1 MKLNLNKVSAN
12 CVGGGTLETSSKK
25 PLISLICAAFLC
37 TGLSATGL
45 DLKDQTI
52 NTQISYIATKGDDY
66 FEHVDE
72 YEIVRI
78 LKPINKL
85 NGNVKIVNG
94 GKISIGLGESI
105 VYEST
110 KNGKPLFNM
119 TSLEVGR
126 DKATNLTIKDGGI
139 LELNRGS
146 LFSIG
151 EGFTTNQNEKLNK
164 SIVEVS
170 GTNSKIIGHNTGDLF
185 VNNGEL
191 HILNGAAV
199 ENLEYVEV
207 GNSDLS
213 DITGKILLDNGSLS
227 SDEINFG
234 SDRTP
239 TLKAKN
245 GSTIKIKEFYND
257 NTGSP
262 IINLNNSTFELAD
275 NVDNDKFD
283 MVTLNIR
290 NNSNFN
296 INNNS
301 LRTSKPINISNSSN
315 LKAGDLRVVADSV
328 TIDSGSKADFSG
340 AVRTEGGTL
349 TVSGEDTT
357 LNVGNFLRAG
367 QAQYD
372 TLDKNNQPYTEYE
385 KSGLIDIK
393 DKAKVS
399 ANDVRVR
406 DVMNVNNANL
416 DTKNIS
422 IGISE
427 GAIDEEEGRTY
438 KEKSGTLNVTNNSNI
453 NANTLSLYKGVANF
467 KNGSVINLRKQI
479 EMFGGAE
486 LNIENS
492 VVTIDPNS
500 LDTKPIDGGKDED
513 NDQYFLYKTGSL
525 NGDIVVGNGGSLEF
539 KISDKYPGYKKE
551 NNTNKYWFSSV
562 VVGDNSPANLV
573 VKKGGTLKANSF
585 GLGFAGNGGFLG
597 FNNGPTFSEY
607 KSTMTINGNYQGL
620 KKDNGFS
627 RLLIGNAELNAIDAK
642 ITVDQLSLMGDV
654 NQGIASN
661 ANIQN
666 TDVNLKEFYVEDNSR
681 IIFDKSKVNV
691 SDEINVDN
699 GGKIV
704 FDNSKLTIAAK
715 SMDAN
720 SGGRYEIKNKS
731 FIENNNE
738 LSLDARNLESDE
750 AATLIKDGKGTFSLA
765 NFNNTNFK
773 GNLGVND
780 GVLNIDGDYNLKNG
794 KTLTIGAK
802 SLDKTGKLTANS
814 VNLASGSNIVIENSF
829 DEGLKNT
836 LKNLE
841 NDKEFTNPIISARNT
856 LTDDGVKVKDSS
868 AEFSYNVKK
877 TGNDLKLVVKGLD
890 KLEEL
895 GGKAVKEDTKFN
907 KTENITDKQ
916 VSENNA
922 PLTEDGKKVTTKV
935 EKKLVLGKDA
945 EVTSKGDGGDKTAI
959 LVAENGNIVNQGKIN
974 ADSLIVKKDGAFYA
988 DTSSQATLEELKLNV
1003 ANFEAKKDSK
1013 VSINKFNDD
1022 EESKSTIKGDVTLTE
1037 DNTVKGEFKADEN
1050 SKLTLQG
1057 DTNFEKKLVANKA
1070 NINSQTK
1077 TITANKGVDLTKTDV
1092 KVANLTVKE
1101 AVDIDGGVLSGVK
1114 NINIDNLAQ
1123 DSTIKDVKIE
1133 NDDKLKVDIKTGD
1146 KNLLLKNVIANN
1158 IDHFEFSGHKLTIE
1172 SGDIKVTGENTFKY
1186 DGDGTNGSEALMNN
1200 YANVET
1206 INAIFGETQ
1215 NTTVTVDDKSKFT
1228 VKDTLN
1234 LGKVGNPNGEKTVTL
1249 NLKGKSTTDV
1259 TNNIII
1265 NKDITANIK
1274 LDDATL
1280 NVNTITKES
1289 DAKALNLVAKN
1300 STLNFYA
1307 ENASLFAG
1315 ITDQDKIEVNNAT
1328 FKTDKDNNLGTKIS
1342 GKNLI
1347 KAGNGVLTVENG
1359 QKDWSGTEV
1368 KEGTLK
1374 FAGNLMLG
1382 ANDDLSIKN
1391 KAIVD
1396 VGGKFD
1402 LNENK
1407 LSIGVS
1413 KENGAITTGK
1423 LKVTGDADFSKGSLY
1438 VDAKDAEN
1446 LFATTDTIKDFVEV
1460 GGNVKDFKSADT
1472 NMALFEIKKLNDQ
1485 TYYEGLKLKAK
1496 SNANDVLKDA
1506 PVLASMANTINA
1518 ITKDRNALNNMPEL
1532 LAVNNKDASKQ
1543 LSELQ
1548 PLLSGEGAKI
1558 VSDVARNQ
1566 RNALDIKSQRL
1577 YDKDTNLWGKFLG
1590 NWDSKKTLNSGE
1602 IGYDGDHYGVVVG
1615 FDQNLNDNLN
1625 MGLAFA
1631 YTNSDIDSKTS
1642 IKHNLDVDTYQ
1653 VMFYGDLTPSQN
1665 SKVDFIASVGV
1676 AKNEGKRE
1684 VSLAKETFKSKY
1696 DSKIFGLSLGY
1707 GYDLNINDTFTLTP
1721 YAKADYS
1728 YVKNDGYTESGD
1740 SNLRLKV
1747 DSSDY
1752 NSLFM
1757 QAGLKGELKA
1767 SDMVK
1772 LFAKAGIG
1780 VDTLDNKSD
1789 VNAAFVGANKYKFN
1803 IKADNKGN
1811 VAGLVNLGLAYTPTQ
1826 NFEINAVYG
1835 GEFRDK
1841 YNNQIFNLG
1850 LNYKF

>member
-1 MKLNLNKVSAN
+1 M
-12 CVGGGTLETSSKK
+12 LETSSKK

-37 TGLSATGL
+37 TGLSAL
-45 DLKDQTI
+45 DTPLNLSDQTI
-52 NTQISYIATKGDDY
+52 NTQISHNIKKGSKVVE
-66 FEHVDE
+66 FKNQHNDE
-72 YEIVRI
+72 FYVI
-78 LKPINKL
+78 LPSSNI
-85 NGNVKIVNG
+85 NGNVEIING
-94 GKISIGLGESI
+94 GKVFVGLDSS
-105 VYEST
+105 VPDKT
-110 KNGKPLFNM
+110 NGKENFH
-119 TSLEVGR
+119 SISVGN
-126 DKATNLTIKDGGI
+126 DKATNLTIKDGGV
-139 LELNRGS
+139 LEAGRGTM
-146 LFSIG
+146 LHIG
-151 EGFTTNQNEKLNK
+151 TYFDENSNNVKLGNK
-164 SIVEVS
+164 SIVKVI
-170 GTNSKIIGHNTGDLF
+170 GKNSKINGEISVT
-185 VNNGEL
+185 NGEL
-191 HILNGAAV
+191 QILDGAVLDNVHYIEAGSMDFG
-199 ENLEYVEV
+199 
-207 GNSDLS
+207 GNSNA
-213 DITGKILLDNGSLS
+213 KILLDKGTLIA
-227 SDEINFG
+227 DEFDFDGDDHN
-234 SDRTP
+234 P
-239 TLKAKN
+239 TFEAKN
-245 GSTIKIKEFYND
+245 GSVVKLKKFYND
-257 NTGSP
+257 NRGGTP
-262 IINLNNSTFELAD
+262 QLNLDNSTFELAD

-315 LKAGDLRVVADSV
+315 LKSRDLRVISDSV
-328 TIDSGSKADFSG
+328 IIDSGSKANFSG

-349 TVSGEDTT
+349 TVSGENTT
-357 LNVGNFLRAG
+357 LNVGDFLRAG

-372 TLDKNNQPYTEYE
+372 AFDKNNQRYTEYE

-438 KEKSGTLNVTNNSNI
+438 KEKSGTLNVTSNSNI
-453 NANTLSLYKGVANF
+453 NANTLSLYEGVANF
-467 KNGSVINLRKQI
+467 KNGSVNSGII
-479 EMFGGAE
+479 VAE
-486 LNIENS
+486 KG
-492 VVTIDPNS
+492 TI
-500 LDTKPIDGGKDED
+500 
-513 NDQYFLYKTGSL
+513 
-525 NGDIVVGNGGSLEF
+525 
-539 KISDKYPGYKKE
+539 
-551 NNTNKYWFSSV
+551 
-562 VVGDNSPANLV
+562 A
-573 VKKGGTLKANSF
+573 
-585 GLGFAGNGGFLG
+585 
-597 FNNGPTFSEY
+597 
-607 KSTMTINGNYQGL
+607 
-620 KKDNGFS
+620 
-627 RLLIGNAELNAIDAK
+627 
-642 ITVDQLSLMGDV
+642 
-654 NQGIASN
+654 
-661 ANIQN
+661 
-666 TDVNLKEFYVEDNSR
+666 
-681 IIFDKSKVNV
+681 FDKSKVNV
-691 SDEINVDN
+691 SDEIFVDN
-699 GGKIV
+699 DGKIV

-715 SMDAN
+715 KMDARG
-720 SGGRYEIKNKS
+720 SGKFEIKNKS

-738 LSLDARNLESDE
+738 LSLDTRNLESDE
-750 AATLIKDGKGTFSLA
+750 TATLIKDGKGTLKLTNFSS
-765 NFNNTNFK
+765 NGNFK
-773 GNLGVND
+773 GNFGVND
-780 GVLNIDGDYNLKNG
+780 GVLDIDGDYNLENG

-829 DEGLKNT
+829 DDNLKNT

-841 NDKEFTNPIISARNT
+841 NDKEFTNPIISARNA
-856 LTDDGVKVKDSS
+856 LTDNGVKVKDSS

-895 GGKAVKEDTKFN
+895 GGQAVKEDTKFN
-907 KTENITDKQ
+907 KTEDISDKQ

-945 EVTSKGDGGDKTAI
+945 EVTSKGSGGDKTAI
-959 LVAENGNIVNQGKIN
+959 LVAENGNIVNQGKID

-988 DTSSQATLEELKLNV
+988 DTSSQATLEELKLNG
-1003 ANFEAKKDSK
+1003 ANFEAKKESK

-1022 EESKSTIKGDVTLTE
+1022 EESKTTIKGDVTLTK

-1057 DTNFEKKLVANKA
+1057 DTKFEKKLVANKA
-1070 NINSQTK
+1070 NINSQAK

-1146 KNLLLKNVIANN
+1146 KNLLLKNVIAND

-1172 SGDIKVTGENTFKY
+1172 SGDIKVTGANTFKY
-1186 DGDGTNGSEALMNN
+1186 DGDGTNDSEALMNN
-1200 YANVET
+1200 AANVET
-1206 INAIFGETQ
+1206 INAVFGETQ

-1228 VKDTLN
+1228 VEDTLN
-1234 LGKVGNPNGEKTVTL
+1234 LGAVGNPNGEKTVTL

-1259 TNNIII
+1259 KNNIII

-1289 DAKALNLVAKN
+1289 NAKALNLAAKN

-1315 ITDQDKIEVNNAT
+1315 ITDQDKIEVDNAT
-1328 FKTDKDNNLGTKIS
+1328 FKTDKNNNLGTKIL

-1347 KAGNGVLTVENG
+1347 KIGNGILTVENG
-1359 QKDWSGTEV
+1359 QKNWSGTEV

-1374 FAGNLMLG
+1374 FAGDLMLG

-1391 KAIVD
+1391 KAVAE

-1423 LKVTGDADFSKGSLY
+1423 LKVAGDADFSKGSLY

-1446 LFATTDTIKDFVEV
+1446 LFAATDTIKDFVEAS
-1460 GGNVKDFKSADT
+1460 GTVKDFKSADT

-1485 TYYEGLKLKAK
+1485 TYYKGLKLKAK
-1496 SNANDVLKDA
+1496 LNANNVLKDA

-1532 LAVNNKDASKQ
+1532 LAVNNKDASNQ

-1548 PLLSGEGAKI
+1548 PLLSCEGAKI

-1665 SKVDFIASVGV
+1665 SKVDFIASAGV

-1707 GYDLNINDTFTLTP
+1707 GYDININDTFTLTP

-1767 SDMVK
+1767 SNMVK

-1780 VDTLDNKSD
+1780 VDTLDDKSD

-1841 YNNQIFNLG
+1841 YNSQIFNLG

>member
-1 MKLNLNKVSAN
+1 MILP
-12 CVGGGTLETSSKK
+12 SSN
-25 PLISLICAAFLC
+25 I
-37 TGLSATGL
+37 
-45 DLKDQTI
+45 
-52 NTQISYIATKGDDY
+52 
-66 FEHVDE
+66 
-72 YEIVRI
+72 
-78 LKPINKL
+78 
-85 NGNVKIVNG
+85 NGNVEIVNG
-94 GKISIGLGESI
+94 GKVSIEFDSSVPDKTDGIENIHSIS
-105 VYEST
+105 V
-110 KNGKPLFNM
+110 GK
-119 TSLEVGR
+119 

-139 LELNRGS
+139 LEVGRGAF
-146 LFSIG
+146 LGIG
-151 EGFTTNQNEKLNK
+151 QYFDENSNTIKLGNK
-164 SIVEVS
+164 SIVKVV
-170 GTNSKIIGHNTGDLF
+170 GKNSKINGSNGSISVD
-185 VNNGEL
+185 NGEL
-191 HILNGAAV
+191 QILDGAVLDNVHYIEAGSS
-199 ENLEYVEV
+199 NH
-207 GNSDLS
+207 GGQSNA
-213 DITGKILLDNGSLS
+213 KILLDKGTLIA
-227 SDEINFG
+227 DEFDFDGDDPN
-234 SDRTP
+234 P
-239 TLKAKN
+239 TFEAKN

-262 IINLNNSTFELAD
+262 IINLDNSTFELAD

-315 LKAGDLRVVADSV
+315 LKSGDLRVISDSV
-328 TIDSGSKADFSG
+328 IIDSGSKANFSG

-349 TVSGEDTT
+349 TVSGENTT
-357 LNVGNFLRAG
+357 LNVGDFLRAG

-372 TLDKNNQPYTEYE
+372 AFDKNNQRYTEYE

-416 DTKNIS
+416 DAKNIS

-438 KEKSGTLNVTNNSNI
+438 KEKSGTLNVTSNSNI
-453 NANTLSLYKGVANF
+453 NANTLSLYEGVANF

-479 EMFGGAE
+479 EMFGRTE

-492 VVTIDPNS
+492 VVTIDPNNS
-500 LDTKPIDGGKDED
+500 NLRIIEGTSDGKERMDV
-513 NDQYFLYKTGSL
+513 YKVGSL
-525 NGDIVVGNGGSLEF
+525 NGDINIKNGGKLRINMSNE
-539 KISDKYPGYKKE
+539 IPGLRKDG
-551 NNTNKYWFSSV
+551 NKDIFYLSSV
-562 VVGDNSPANLV
+562 LVGDRSSTNFNIEQGGILEANAIELGYNEGIYKITDSDPDYDNKLTQMMSGDRSKMTV
-573 VKKGGTLKANSF
+573 NGKIT
-585 GLGFAGNGGFLG
+585 GL
-597 FNNGPTFSEY
+597 S
-607 KSTMTINGNYQGL
+607 
-620 KKDNGFS
+620 KDGGFS
-627 RLLIGNAELNAIDAK
+627 RLWVGNADFIADGAIIDIEDFEVVSANGINGTATFKNSTLN
-642 ITVDQLSLMGDV
+642 S
-654 NQGIASN
+654 GIIVAEKGIM
-661 ANIQN
+661 A
-666 TDVNLKEFYVEDNSR
+666 
-681 IIFDKSKVNV
+681 FDKSKVNIG
-691 SDEINVDN
+691 DEIFVDN

-738 LSLDARNLESDE
+738 LSLDSRNLESDE

-780 GVLNIDGDYNLKNG
+780 GVLNIDGDYNLENG

-802 SLDKTGKLTANS
+802 SLDQTGKLTANS

-829 DEGLKNT
+829 DDSLKNT

-841 NDKEFTNPIISARNT
+841 NDKEFTNPIISARNA

-868 AEFSYNVKK
+868 AEFSYDVKK
-877 TGNDLKLVVKGLD
+877 AGNDLKLVVKGLD
-890 KLEEL
+890 KLKEL
-895 GGKAVKEDTKFN
+895 GGNVVKEDTKFN
-907 KTENITDKQ
+907 KTENISDKQ
-916 VSENNA
+916 VSENGT

-945 EVTSKGDGGDKTAI
+945 EVTSKGNGSDKTAI

-988 DTSSQATLEELKLNV
+988 DTSSQATLEELKLNA

-1101 AVDIDGGVLSGVK
+1101 AADIDGGVLSGVK

-1146 KNLLLKNVIANN
+1146 KNLLLKNVIAND

-1172 SGDIKVTGENTFKY
+1172 SGDIKVTGANTFKY

-1200 YANVET
+1200 AANFET

-1215 NTTVTVDDKSKFT
+1215 DTTVTVDDKSKFT

-1234 LGKVGNPNGEKTVTL
+1234 LGAVGNPNGEKTVTL

-1265 NKDITANIK
+1265 NKDITANIN

-1289 DAKALNLVAKN
+1289 NAKALNLVAKN
-1300 STLNFYA
+1300 STLNFYTD
-1307 ENASLFAG
+1307 NTSLFAG
-1315 ITDQDKIEVNNAT
+1315 ITDQDKIEVDNAI
-1328 FKTDKDNNLGTKIS
+1328 FKTDKNNNLGTKIL

-1374 FAGNLMLG
+1374 FAGDLMLG

-1423 LKVTGDADFSKGSLY
+1423 FKVTGDADFSKGSLY

-1446 LFATTDTIKDFVEV
+1446 LFATTDTIKDFVEASKT
-1460 GGNVKDFKSADT
+1460 VKDFKSADT

-1496 SNANDVLKDA
+1496 SNANDVLKNA

-1780 VDTLDNKSD
+1780 VDTLDDKSD

-1841 YNNQIFNLG
+1841 YNNQVFNLG

>member
-1 MKLNLNKVSAN
+1 MKLNLSKVSAN
-12 CVGGGTLETSSKK
+12 CVGGGETLKASSKK
-25 PLISLICAAFLC
+25 PLISFICAAFLC
-37 TGLSATGL
+37 TGLNAL
-45 DLKDQTI
+45 DAPLNLSDETI
-52 NTQISYIATKGDDY
+52 NTQISYNAKKDDDY
-66 FEHVDE
+66 FEHEDSDE
-72 YEIVRI
+72 YTRI
-78 LKPINKL
+78 LKPINKI
-85 NGNVKIVNG
+85 NGEVNIVNG
-94 GKISIGLGESI
+94 GKVSLGLGEDI
-105 VYEST
+105 VFKS
-110 KNGKPLFNM
+110 KKQGKDLYNF
-119 TSLEVGR
+119 THLEAGR
-126 DKATNLTIKDGGI
+126 EKPTNLTIKDGGI

-146 LFSIG
+146 MFSIG
-151 EGFTTNQNEKLNK
+151 EGFGENNLVEKLNRSYVTVTGK
-164 SIVEVS
+164 
-170 GTNSKIIGHNTGDLF
+170 NSKIIGNGTGDLF

-199 ENLEYVEV
+199 ENLKYVEV
-207 GNSDLS
+207 GESGLNDV
-213 DITGKILLDNGSLS
+213 TGKILLDNGSLS

-239 TLKAKN
+239 TLEAKNNSIVKAKSFYSGSSRN
-245 GSTIKIKEFYND
+245 ARQYIKLDNSVFEISDEGTFHDIDIDVKNSTFKAGKNFDLYGKYKITLDNSNLEFGKMDKVNVYGDDTSIVIKNRSTIK
-257 NTGSP
+257 
-262 IINLNNSTFELAD
+262 NLQDDEIYASTLH
-275 NVDNDKFD
+275 
-283 MVTLNIR
+283 
-290 NNSNFN
+290 
-296 INNNS
+296 
-301 LRTSKPINISNSSN
+301 
-315 LKAGDLRVVADSV
+315 
-328 TIDSGSKADFSG
+328 
-340 AVRTEGGTL
+340 
-349 TVSGEDTT
+349 
-357 LNVGNFLRAG
+357 
-367 QAQYD
+367 
-372 TLDKNNQPYTEYE
+372 
-385 KSGLIDIK
+385 
-393 DKAKVS
+393 
-399 ANDVRVR
+399 
-406 DVMNVNNANL
+406 
-416 DTKNIS
+416 
-422 IGISE
+422 
-427 GAIDEEEGRTY
+427 IDED
-438 KEKSGTLNVTNNSNI
+438 S
-453 NANTLSLYKGVANF
+453 
-467 KNGSVINLRKQI
+467 
-479 EMFGGAE
+479 
-486 LNIENS
+486 
-492 VVTIDPNS
+492 
-500 LDTKPIDGGKDED
+500 
-513 NDQYFLYKTGSL
+513 
-525 NGDIVVGNGGSLEF
+525 
-539 KISDKYPGYKKE
+539 
-551 NNTNKYWFSSV
+551 
-562 VVGDNSPANLV
+562 
-573 VKKGGTLKANSF
+573 
-585 GLGFAGNGGFLG
+585 
-597 FNNGPTFSEY
+597 
-607 KSTMTINGNYQGL
+607 
-620 KKDNGFS
+620 
-627 RLLIGNAELNAIDAK
+627 
-642 ITVDQLSLMGDV
+642 
-654 NQGIASN
+654 
-661 ANIQN
+661 
-666 TDVNLKEFYVEDNSR
+666 
-681 IIFDKSKVNV
+681 
-691 SDEINVDN
+691 
-699 GGKIV
+699 
-704 FDNSKLTIAAK
+704 
-715 SMDAN
+715 
-720 SGGRYEIKNKS
+720 
-731 FIENNNE
+731 
-738 LSLDARNLESDE
+738 
-750 AATLIKDGKGTFSLA
+750 TLIKDGDKKLTLKYFGSNYA
-765 NFNNTNFK
+765 GNENIK
-773 GNLGVND
+773 GNFGVKD
-780 GVLNIDGDYNLKNG
+780 GILDIDGDYNLENG

-829 DEGLKNT
+829 DDTLKNT

-841 NDKEFTNPIISARNT
+841 SDKEFTNPIISARNA
-856 LTDDGVKVKDSS
+856 LTDNGVKVKDSS

-907 KTENITDKQ
+907 KTENISDKQ
-916 VSENNA
+916 VSENGT

-945 EVTSKGDGGDKTAI
+945 EVTSKGNSSDKTAI

-988 DTSSQATLEELKLNV
+988 DTSSQATLEELKLNA
-1003 ANFEAKKDSK
+1003 ANFEAKKESK

-1037 DNTVKGEFKADEN
+1037 DNTVKGDFKADEN

-1057 DTNFEKKLVANKA
+1057 DTKFEKKLVANKA

-1114 NINIDNLAQ
+1114 NINIDNLTQ
-1123 DSTIKDVKIE
+1123 NSTIKDVKIE
-1133 NDDKLKVDIKTGD
+1133 NDDKLKVDIKTGN
-1146 KNLLLKNVIANN
+1146 KNLLLKNVIAND

-1172 SGDIKVTGENTFKY
+1172 SGDIKVTGANTFKY

-1200 YANVET
+1200 AANVET
-1206 INAIFGETQ
+1206 INAVFGETK
-1215 NTTVTVDDKSKFT
+1215 NTTVTVDNKSKFT

-1234 LGKVGNPNGEKTVTL
+1234 LGKAGNTGEKTVTL

-1259 TNNIII
+1259 KNNIII
-1265 NKDITANIK
+1265 NKDITANIN

-1289 DAKALNLVAKN
+1289 GVKALNLKAKN
-1300 STLNFYA
+1300 STLNFLA
-1307 ENASLFAG
+1307 DNASLFAG
-1315 ITDQDKIEVNNAT
+1315 VIDQGKIEVDNAT
-1328 FKTDKDNNLGTKIS
+1328 FKTDKNNDLGTKIS
-1342 GKNLI
+1342 GKNFI
-1347 KAGNGVLTVENG
+1347 KAGNGVLTVANG
-1359 QKDWSGTEV
+1359 QKDWVGTEV

-1374 FAGNLMLG
+1374 FAGDLMLG

-1396 VGGKFD
+1396 VGGKFN

-1423 LKVTGDADFSKGSLY
+1423 LKVRGDADFSKGSLY

-1446 LFATTDTIKDFVEV
+1446 LFATTDTIKNFVEASKT
-1460 GGNVKDFKSADT
+1460 VKDFKSADT
-1472 NMALFEIKKLNDQ
+1472 NMALFEIKKLNDK

-1496 SNANDVLKDA
+1496 LNANNILKDA
-1506 PVLASMANTINA
+1506 PVLSSMANTINA

-1558 VSDVARNQ
+1558 VSDIARNQ

-1590 NWDSKKTLNSGE
+1590 NWDNKKTLNSGE

-1653 VMFYGDLTPSQN
+1653 VMFYSDLTPGQN

-1707 GYDLNINDTFTLTP
+1707 GYDININDTFTLTP

-1780 VDTLDNKSD
+1780 VDTLDDKSD

-1826 NFEINAVYG
+1826 NFEISAVYG

-1841 YNNQIFNLG
+1841 YSNQTFNLG

>member
-1 MKLNLNKVSAN
+1 MLHIGAYFDENSNAVKL
-12 CVGGGTLETSSKK
+12 G
-25 PLISLICAAFLC
+25 
-37 TGLSATGL
+37 
-45 DLKDQTI
+45 
-52 NTQISYIATKGDDY
+52 
-66 FEHVDE
+66 
-72 YEIVRI
+72 
-78 LKPINKL
+78 
-85 NGNVKIVNG
+85 
-94 GKISIGLGESI
+94 
-105 VYEST
+105 
-110 KNGKPLFNM
+110 
-119 TSLEVGR
+119 
-126 DKATNLTIKDGGI
+126 
-139 LELNRGS
+139 
-146 LFSIG
+146 
-151 EGFTTNQNEKLNK
+151 NK
-164 SIVEVS
+164 SIVKVV
-170 GTNSKIIGHNTGDLF
+170 GKNSKINGEISVT
-185 VNNGEL
+185 NGEL
-191 HILNGAAV
+191 QILDGAVLDNVHYIEAGSMDFG
-199 ENLEYVEV
+199 
-207 GNSDLS
+207 GNSNA
-213 DITGKILLDNGSLS
+213 KILLDKGTLIA
-227 SDEINFG
+227 DEFDFDGDDPN
-234 SDRTP
+234 P
-239 TLKAKN
+239 TFEAKN

-262 IINLNNSTFELAD
+262 IINLDNSTFELAD

-315 LKAGDLRVVADSV
+315 LKSGDLRVISDSV
-328 TIDSGSKADFSG
+328 IIDSGSKANFSG

-349 TVSGEDTT
+349 TVSGENTT
-357 LNVGNFLRAG
+357 LNVGDFLRAG

-372 TLDKNNQPYTEYE
+372 AFDKNNQRYTEYE

-416 DTKNIS
+416 DAKNIS

-438 KEKSGTLNVTNNSNI
+438 KEKSGTLNVTSNSNI
-453 NANTLSLYKGVANF
+453 NANTLSLYEGVANF
-467 KNGSVINLRKQI
+467 KNGSVNSGTIV
-479 EMFGGAE
+479 AE
-486 LNIENS
+486 KG
-492 VVTIDPNS
+492 TI
-500 LDTKPIDGGKDED
+500 
-513 NDQYFLYKTGSL
+513 
-525 NGDIVVGNGGSLEF
+525 
-539 KISDKYPGYKKE
+539 
-551 NNTNKYWFSSV
+551 
-562 VVGDNSPANLV
+562 A
-573 VKKGGTLKANSF
+573 
-585 GLGFAGNGGFLG
+585 
-597 FNNGPTFSEY
+597 
-607 KSTMTINGNYQGL
+607 
-620 KKDNGFS
+620 
-627 RLLIGNAELNAIDAK
+627 
-642 ITVDQLSLMGDV
+642 
-654 NQGIASN
+654 
-661 ANIQN
+661 
-666 TDVNLKEFYVEDNSR
+666 
-681 IIFDKSKVNV
+681 FDKSKVNI
-691 SDEINVDN
+691 SDEIFVDN
-699 GGKIV
+699 DGKIV

-715 SMDAN
+715 KMGAN
-720 SGGRYEIKNKS
+720 SRGKFEIKNKS

-750 AATLIKDGKGTFSLA
+750 TATLIKDGKGTFSLA

-773 GNLGVND
+773 GNFGVND
-780 GVLNIDGDYNLKNG
+780 GVLDIDGDYNLENG

-829 DEGLKNT
+829 DDSLKNT

-841 NDKEFTNPIISARNT
+841 SDKEFTNPIVSARNA

-868 AEFSYNVKK
+868 AEFSYDVKK
-877 TGNDLKLVVKGLD
+877 EGNDLKLVVKGLD
-890 KLEEL
+890 KLKEL
-895 GGKAVKEDTKFN
+895 GGNVVKEDTKFN
-907 KTENITDKQ
+907 KTENISDKQ
-916 VSENNA
+916 VSESGT

-945 EVTSKGDGGDKTAI
+945 EVTSKGDGSDKTAI
-959 LVAENGNIVNQGKIN
+959 LVAENGNIVNQGKID

-988 DTSSQATLEELKLNV
+988 DTSSQATLEELKLNA
-1003 ANFEAKKDSK
+1003 ANFEAKKESK

-1070 NINSQTK
+1070 NIDSQTK

-1133 NDDKLKVDIKTGD
+1133 NDDKLKVDIKTGG
-1146 KNLLLKNVIANN
+1146 KNLLLKNVIAND

-1172 SGDIKVTGENTFKY
+1172 SGDIKVTGANTFKY

-1200 YANVET
+1200 AANFET

-1215 NTTVTVDDKSKFT
+1215 DTTVTVDDKSKFT

-1234 LGKVGNPNGEKTVTL
+1234 LGKAGNTGEKTVTL

-1265 NKDITANIK
+1265 NKDITANIN

-1280 NVNTITKES
+1280 NVNTITKEN

-1300 STLNFYA
+1300 STLNFLA
-1307 ENASLFAG
+1307 DNASLFAG
-1315 ITDQDKIEVNNAT
+1315 VTDQDKIEVDNAT

-1374 FAGNLMLG
+1374 FAGDLMLG

-1446 LFATTDTIKDFVEV
+1446 LFATTDTIKDFVEASKT
-1460 GGNVKDFKSADT
+1460 VKDFKSADT

-1496 SNANDVLKDA
+1496 SNANDVLKNA

-1566 RNALDIKSQRL
+1566 RNALDIKSQRF

-1615 FDQNLNDNLN
+1615 FDQNLNYNLN

-1642 IKHNLDVDTYQ
+1642 IKHNLDIDTYQ

-1780 VDTLDNKSD
+1780 VDTLDDKSD

-1841 YNNQIFNLG
+1841 YNSQIFNLG
-1850 LNYKF
+1850 LKF